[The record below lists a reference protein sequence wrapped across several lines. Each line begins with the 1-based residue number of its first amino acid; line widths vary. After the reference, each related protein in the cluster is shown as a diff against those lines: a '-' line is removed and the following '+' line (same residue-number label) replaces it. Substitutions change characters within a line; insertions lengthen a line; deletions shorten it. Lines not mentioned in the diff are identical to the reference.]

1 MAASIKSGELS
12 AADSES
18 TGDREVEGMRMGY
31 LPDTMK
37 EDLAENTVSF
47 HLSVLLSSLST
58 HCCEQVMNPPS
69 WLLVFIFC
77 LHHSQFHLL
86 RQQVTY
92 RIFAVHYIPN
102 FKCQLQ
108 STHPNK

>member
-77 LHHSQFHLL
+77 LHHSVSPPPAASDISDICCALHTQF
-86 RQQVTY
+86 
-92 RIFAVHYIPN
+92 
-102 FKCQLQ
+102 
-108 STHPNK
+108 